1 MGFLNTIIWGSILST
16 IGLGFFVYGR
26 KQKAA
31 VPLFSGVTLF
41 IIPYIIPN
49 VFLLILVSVAL
60 IVLPFVVKA

>member
-1 MGFLNTIIWGSILST
+1 MGLLNTFIWGSILST

-31 VPLFSGVTLF
+31 VPLFSGVALF

-49 VFLLILVSVAL
+49 VFLLIVVSVAL
-60 IVLPFVVKA
+60 IALPFVVKA